1 MADWNTIE
9 NHFDSLDFQEKDHT
23 YRLNG
28 ALLPSVTTI
37 MKPLSDN
44 KYSSVRADVLGNA
57 ANKGS
62 IVHNAI
68 ENYLKFGIEDIS
80 EEYKPYFLAFLE
92 FLSDKQPTILATET
106 KVYHKHLRYAGTVD
120 LVCIIDGE
128 VFLIDYKT
136 TAVLMEML
144 TRVQLEAYAKAME
157 SHDFRVDKKAI
168 LHLKKD
174 GTYRLEPHDNNDS
187 ESWLV
192 FGALLTVNSYINKYR
207 KGDK

>member
-1 MADWNTIE
+1 MADWNTLE
-9 NHFDSLDFQEKDHT
+9 NHFSDLDFQERTHT
-23 YRLNG
+23 YKLNG
-28 ALLPSVTTI
+28 LVIPSVTTI

-44 KYSSVRADVLGNA
+44 KYSTVRADVLDNA

-106 KVYHKHLRYAGTVD
+106 KVYHKFLRYAGTVD

-128 VFLIDYKT
+128 VYLIDYKT
-136 TAVLMEML
+136 TAVL
-144 TRVQLEAYAKAME
+144 TKVQLEAYAKAID
-157 SHDFRVDKKAI
+157 SHGFKVDKKAI

-174 GTYRLEPHDNNDS
+174 GTYRLEPHDNNDG
-187 ESWLV
+187 ESWSV
-192 FGALLTVNSYINKYR
+192 FGALLTVNSYIDKYK

>member
-1 MADWNTIE
+1 MTDWNELE
-9 NHFDSLDFQEKDHT
+9 NHFGNLDFQEKTHT
-23 YRLNG
+23 YKLNG
-28 ALLPSVTTI
+28 QVIPSVTTI

-44 KYSSVRADVLGNA
+44 KYSTVRADVLENA

-120 LVCIIDGE
+120 LVCIINGE
-128 VFLIDYKT
+128 VYLIDYKT
-136 TAVLMEML
+136 TAVLIEML
-144 TRVQLEAYAKAME
+144 TKVQLEAYAKALE
-157 SHDFRVDKKAI
+157 SHEFKVDKKAI

-174 GTYRLEPHDNNDS
+174 GTYRFEPHDNNDS
-187 ESWLV
+187 ECWTV
-192 FGALLTVNSYINKYR
+192 FGCLLTVNSYITKHK